1 MSEAANRLVMRGALA
16 TGAGFALRLGARLGF
31 LFLAGRLFGAK
42 AFGQYALGVAAV
54 ESGVGLAG
62 LSLKKVLFQLLDD
75 NRGPS
80 ASSGQAKRPDAHV
93 VLDAC
98 VLVLLASAGVAAF
111 VMTGACV
118 AGGGWPR
125 TGAWPALFW
134 LAPMIAGQCLAD
146 VLLAASRWKHL
157 IRYEVVGRSL
167 VEPYTQVAVALAGW
181 AAGWST
187 AALIV
192 AYWAGNITLNAYALA
207 GVRRGFGSLGLR
219 SYRPHPARLWSVA
232 RGLTANTATEL
243 LAGLY
248 SRLDLYL
255 VGAVLG
261 ARAAGVYAMAQQ
273 VRTPIKQVRQSFDG
287 LLIPLVAR
295 TLSAKGARATGDSLA
310 SAARLLLAIQLP
322 VLAALIAFG
331 EPLLGLFGPGFEAG
345 YLALVL
351 LAGAEVLQASLGL
364 GDLLLVYLAP
374 HAGLGMA
381 ALAFVTGLVCVGV
394 LTPLYGLAG
403 AAGAMLL
410 AFTLQAAVRRWFLGK
425 RFGHAVPVAFA
436 AAPVVAGAAG
446 LAAMLL
452 LRGPAHPAFAWRDA
466 PAFAAGLAVYA
477 GVLFAWLGVTGE
489 RLRITGLEAAPV
501 PGASVASE
509 AEA

>member
-1 MSEAANRLVMRGALA
+1 MSPEDHDGSANRLVMRGALA
-16 TGAGFALRLGARLGF
+16 TGVGFALRLGARVGF
-31 LFLAGRLFGAK
+31 LVLAGRLFGAA
-42 AFGQYALGVAAV
+42 AFGAYALGVAAV

-62 LSLKKVLFQLLDD
+62 LSLKKVVFRLLDD
-75 NRGPS
+75 NARD
-80 ASSGQAKRPDAHV
+80 QARPDAHI

-98 VLVLLASAGVAAF
+98 VLVLLASTGVAAF
-111 VMTGACV
+111 IMIGACV
-118 AGGGWPR
+118 AAGGWP
-125 TGAWPALFW
+125 GGGPYSALFW
-134 LAPMIAGQCLAD
+134 LAPMVAGQTLAD
-146 VLLAASRWKHL
+146 VLLAAGRWKHL

-192 AYWAGNITLNAYALA
+192 AYWAGNLTLNLYALA
-207 GVRRGFGSLGLR
+207 GVRRGFGSLKLWR
-219 SYRPHPARLWSVA
+219 YRPHPARLG
-232 RGLTANTATEL
+232 GLASGLGANTATDL

-248 SRLDLYL
+248 TRLDLYL
-255 VGAVLG
+255 VGALMG
-261 ARAAGVYAMAQQ
+261 PRAAGIYAMAQQ
-273 VRTPIKQVRQSFDG
+273 VRTPIRQVRQSFDG

-295 TLSAKGARATGDSLA
+295 TLASKGPRATGGSLA

-322 VLAALIAFG
+322 VLASLIAFG
-331 EPLLGLFGPGFEAG
+331 EPLLHLFGPGFAEG
-345 YLALVL
+345 YRALVL

-374 HAGLGMA
+374 QAGLAMT

-394 LTPLYGLAG
+394 LTPLHGLTG

-410 AFTLQAAVRRWFLGK
+410 AFAMQAAVRRWFVAR
-425 RFGHAVPVAFA
+425 RFGHAAPIAFA

-446 LAAMLL
+446 LAVMLFA
-452 LRGPAHPAFAWRDA
+452 RGPAHPTFAWRDA
-466 PAFAAGLAVYA
+466 PALAAGLAVYA
-477 GVLFAWLGVTGE
+477 GVLFAWLRATGE
-489 RLRITGLEAAPV
+489 RLRITGLQ
-501 PGASVASE
+501 